1 MFGRII
7 LSSVIGM
14 VIAQVIWTIEALI
27 DMPFYQA
34 EAYFGVWSKLMMP
47 DAGPPPMSFIFW
59 GLLFGFI
66 TWLLVSVVYAKI
78 HKGLPGKK
86 WLSLALILTAVHA
99 IPMGLVFVLIINL
112 PLLMVI
118 SWTIHGLVAIFLN
131 SLIISKLIK

>member
-14 VIAQVIWTIEALI
+14 VIAQVIWTIEAMI

-47 DAGPPPMSFIFW
+47 NAGPPPMSFIFW

-78 HKGLPGKK
+78 HKGLAEKK
-86 WLSLALILTAVHA
+86 WVNFALILTAVHLV
-99 IPMGLVFVLIINL
+99 PMSLVMILIINL
-112 PLLMVI
+112 PLLMIV
-118 SWTIHGLVAIFLN
+118 SWFIHGLVITFVN
-131 SLIISKLIK
+131 SFIIYKLIK